1 MKNENTSTDLTGR
14 QKFAK
19 KTSWITWLAFV
30 AIGIAAIVSLT
41 QHH

>member
-19 KTSWITWLAFV
+19 KTNWITLVAF
-30 AIGIAAIVSLT
+30 AAIVIAVLVSLT